1 VRLWLTTLVLL
12 FTLPAP
18 GIQDAGNKGT
28 KRTMKDLEVI
38 TDTVADWSKNADA
51 DTVLHLS
58 GGRQLI
64 VRADNPHSTV
74 WLRALSLLKQNHW
87 PAYIEYEADTH
98 VVRQLLMCTPRE
110 VKELRP
116 QDSGDITVIF
126 QLAPSYYVLRKN
138 QPHFDSILAIL
149 TASAQKHTDVLVA
162 VHPTTLEILSA
173 QGPKD
178 N

>member
-1 VRLWLTTLVLL
+1 
-12 FTLPAP
+12 
-18 GIQDAGNKGT
+18 
-28 KRTMKDLEVI
+28 MKDLEVI

-116 QDSGDITVIF
+116 QG
-126 QLAPSYYVLRKN
+126 LRRHHRYLSTLRRTTYCARTN
-138 QPHFDSILAIL
+138 PIL
-149 TASAQKHTDVLVA
+149 TRSWPFSPLQRKAHGRTVA
-162 VHPTTLEILSA
+162 VHPTTLEISA
-173 QGPKD
+173 LRGQKITD
-178 N
+178 RKRA